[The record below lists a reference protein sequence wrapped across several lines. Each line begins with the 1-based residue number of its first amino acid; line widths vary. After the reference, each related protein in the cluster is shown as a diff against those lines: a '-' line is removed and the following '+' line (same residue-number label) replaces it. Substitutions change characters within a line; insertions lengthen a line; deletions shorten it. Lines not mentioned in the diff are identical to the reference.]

1 MAIIFTT
8 GGRKGDMAMLMG
20 KLAHQADLIE
30 ALTGAAGT
38 HGVKAGT
45 VQVVG
50 ALRKAKLG
58 FYDQWRK
65 TYRELPFERPME
77 IVSGMGNVSLR
88 DGKPFIHLHL
98 ALSDDE
104 GKVFGGHALGGCT
117 VFAAEFTIMPL
128 PGAEPVRVFDETTGL
143 YLWEKEIYPAEA
155 HREISPELARAL
167 LQP

>member
-1 MAIIFTT
+1 
-8 GGRKGDMAMLMG
+8 MLMG

-30 ALTGAAGT
+30 ALTDAAGAN
-38 HGVKAGT
+38 GVRAGA

-50 ALRKAKLG
+50 ALQKAKLG

-65 TYRELPFERPME
+65 AYRELPFERPME

-117 VFAAEFTIMPL
+117 IFAAEFSIMPL
-128 PGAEPVRVFDETTGL
+128 PGEAPVRVFDETTGL
-143 YLWEKEIYPAEA
+143 YLWERAIYPTEA
-155 HREISPELARAL
+155 SGGISPELARAL